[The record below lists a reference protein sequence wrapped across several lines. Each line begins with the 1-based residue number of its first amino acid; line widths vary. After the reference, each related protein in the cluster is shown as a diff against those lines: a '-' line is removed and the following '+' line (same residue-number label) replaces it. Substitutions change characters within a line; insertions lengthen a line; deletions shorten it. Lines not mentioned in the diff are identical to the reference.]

1 MLEMGISTEGIVPN
15 HQQSC
20 KTDHSRKVYSMSN
33 DNSATKSEYAAAVD
47 DLTFSTKRQKLDEP
61 QEVQSVAMEATED
74 SVLDWLKNF
83 KDGVC
88 IYLPKR
94 ITVV

>member
-1 MLEMGISTEGIVPN
+1 MQEMGSSNEGFAPN
-15 HQQSC
+15 HQQSS
-20 KTDHSRKVYSMSN
+20 KIDHSRKVDSMSH
-33 DNSATKSEYAAAVD
+33 DNSATKSENVADVD
-47 DLTFSTKRQKLDEP
+47 GLTFSTKRQKLDEP
-61 QEVQSVAMEATED
+61 REVQSVAMEVTED

-88 IYLPKR
+88 IYLRKQ